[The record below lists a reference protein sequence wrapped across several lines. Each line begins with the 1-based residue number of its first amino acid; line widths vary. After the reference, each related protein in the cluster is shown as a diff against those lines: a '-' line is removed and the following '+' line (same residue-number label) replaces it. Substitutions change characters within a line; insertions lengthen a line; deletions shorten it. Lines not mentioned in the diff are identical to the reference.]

1 MSDNEHHKLKRK
13 SPQFAAFERLTKKLM
28 AVPKKEIDELEAKRK
43 PQRNGGR
50 RPMLRRA

>member
-1 MSDNEHHKLKRK
+1 MSNNDHHKRK

-28 AVPKKEIDELEAKRK
+28 AVSKEEIDELEAQRK
-43 PQRNGGR
+43 PQRTGGR